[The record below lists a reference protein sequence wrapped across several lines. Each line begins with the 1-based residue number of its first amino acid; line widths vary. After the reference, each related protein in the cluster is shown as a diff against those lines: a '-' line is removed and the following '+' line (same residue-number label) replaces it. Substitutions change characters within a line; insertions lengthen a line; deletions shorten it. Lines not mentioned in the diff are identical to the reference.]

1 MEDKPEG
8 VSVIVSRSY
17 AKVSW
22 READYFD
29 FYIVFQIRR
38 QGRKGFTE
46 LVRHAG
52 PGNVEMTYETELET
66 KKILASIDEINNAL
80 IEEDSSTKDSDTV
93 EGSEARTSTS
103 SNIFQ
108 NLWDQILG

>member
-1 MEDKPEG
+1 MISTYSFLK
-8 VSVIVSRSY
+8 
-17 AKVSW
+17 
-22 READYFD
+22 
-29 FYIVFQIRR
+29 IRR
-38 QGRKGFTE
+38 QGKKGFTE

-52 PGNVEMTYETELET
+52 PGNVEMTYETEIET

-80 IEEDSSTKDSDTV
+80 IEEDSSTKDSDTEKESV
-93 EGSEARTSTS
+93 ALARTSTS